1 MGMRVGK
8 IVKEF
13 VFKSLVDQG
22 GRVELH
28 GHKLALSARLLEA
41 GGERLVLE
49 PLEGDPSL
57 FAAGEPVRVFFFFQ
71 NNYHTFESTLLE
83 SSPQRVLLKDPEG
96 VYKNPQRKHERIRM
110 VDPVEISFTLQGE
123 KVELS
128 FPRFEGFAPVEE
140 PVVSEHYDARSIHKL
155 VREFR
160 LKLTRPVQANRI
172 QMMRNR
178 LPTRYE
184 EKVLVAT
191 GKVLWIP
198 SVEEDF
204 PLRDPFPEERIVTKR
219 DLVRFEETLHTP
231 PHVIPS
237 KLGNLLFE
245 KQQKGIYSEVWCPV
259 LFNEYLV
266 GYIHL
271 SNAEG
276 RREKIGKPVVEFA
289 WQFAQVLSH
298 SLKANGY
305 FTDKNTREQRY
316 EARIIDISASGLL
329 FVHPLERLARELTIH
344 TDLDL
349 NLQLG
354 GRKMR
359 IGSRVR
365 RKFQDG
371 GCSYFGVQ
379 YMRID
384 PPDFAFLFELLYGQ
398 PFRPEDGERWE
409 GGAPPPVL
417 DLFGGETGPGGGEK
431 GSRGALFDP

>member
-1 MGMRVGK
+1 MGVRVGR

-22 GRVELH
+22 TKVELH
-28 GHKLALSARLLEA
+28 GHKKALSARMVEA
-41 GGERLVLE
+41 GTETLSLV

-57 FAAGEPVRVFFFFQ
+57 FAAGEAVRVFFFFQ
-71 NNYHTFESTLLE
+71 NNYHTFESSLLE
-83 SSPQRVLLKDPEG
+83 CSAERLLLRDPEG
-96 VYKNPQRKHERIRM
+96 VYKNPQRKHERIRL
-110 VDPVEISFTLQGE
+110 VDPVEVSFTLQGE
-123 KVELS
+123 KIELS

-140 PVVSEHYDARSIHKL
+140 PVVAESYDARSIHKL

-160 LKLTRPVQANRI
+160 QKVSKPVQSNRI

-178 LPTRYE
+178 IPTRYE
-184 EKVLVAT
+184 EKVLAAT
-191 GKVLWIP
+191 GRILWIP

-245 KQQKGIYSEVWCPV
+245 KQQKGIYSELWCPV
-259 LFNEYLV
+259 LYNEYLV

-271 SNAEG
+271 ANAEG
-276 RREKIGKPVVEFA
+276 RREKIGKPVVEFVG
-289 WQFAQVLSH
+289 QFAQVLSH

-371 GCSYFGVQ
+371 GSSYFGAQ
-379 YMRID
+379 YMNID
-384 PPDFAFLFELLYGQ
+384 PADFAFLFELLYGK
-398 PFRPEDGERWE
+398 PLRPEDGERWE
-409 GGAPPPVL
+409 GGAPPPAL
-417 DLFGGETGPGGGEK
+417 DLFGGEPGAPAG
-431 GSRGALFDP
+431 